1 MIGWSV
7 RLSQLLLILTVAATP
22 LLAAETVQPKLLRVY
37 SVAQRGYVM
46 SEKVVKNAAEWKAQ
60 LTPDAYRVLREAGT
74 EAAFSSPLDK
84 NHAAGIYRCAG
95 CGLDLFR
102 SEDKYDSGT
111 GWPSFSAPLDPLNVR
126 LQEDNSFFSRR
137 TEVLCARCDGH
148 LGHVFNDGPP
158 PTGQRYCMNG
168 VALTF
173 VARP

>member
-1 MIGWSV
+1 MSSWIARFS
-7 RLSQLLLILTVAATP
+7 LLLLIFTVVASP
-22 LLAAETVQPKLLRVY
+22 LVAAETVEPKPLRVY

-46 SEKVVKNAAEWKAQ
+46 SETVVKSAAEWKA
-60 LTPDAYRVLREAGT
+60 LLAPESYRVLREAGT
-74 EAAFSSPLDK
+74 EPAFSSPLDK
-84 NHAAGIYRCAG
+84 NHTAGIYRCAG

-111 GWPSFSAPLDPLNVR
+111 GWPSFSAPLDPQNVR
-126 LQEDNSFFSRR
+126 LREDRSFFSRR